1 MSRWADIPGWEGRY
15 QVSDD
20 GYVRSLVGLRGK
32 PAPPHELKQKI
43 DRYGY
48 PVVCLRERPKKRMV
62 YPTVHRLVA
71 TAFLPS
77 PDNKP
82 QVNHKNGIKT
92 DNRVENL
99 EWSTNAENIQHAFD
113 TGLISKKNVSA
124 GQKRRY
130 EREEE
135 HRLSAARIAGRK
147 GIHKGSINKMVKA
160 EDLPLYLNDG
170 WELGYSKL

>member
-20 GYVRSLVGLRGK
+20 GCVRSLVGRRGESVL
-32 PAPPHELKQKI
+32 PHELKQKL

-48 PVVCLRERPKKRMV
+48 PVVCLRERPANRIE

-71 TAFLPS
+71 LAFIANPE
-77 PDNKP
+77 NKP
-82 QVNHKNGIKT
+82 QVNHKNGVKT

-113 TGLISKKNVSA
+113 TGLISKEAGSA

-135 HRLSAARIAGRK
+135 RTASSDRMRARYADADFAAKNERK
-147 GIHKGSINKMVKA
+147 TSN
-160 EDLPLYLNDG
+160 
-170 WELGYSKL
+170 S